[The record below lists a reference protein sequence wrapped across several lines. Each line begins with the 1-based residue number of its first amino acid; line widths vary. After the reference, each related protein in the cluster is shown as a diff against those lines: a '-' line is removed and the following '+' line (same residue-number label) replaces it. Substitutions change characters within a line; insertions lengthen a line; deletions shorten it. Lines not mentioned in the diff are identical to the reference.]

1 MYCTPTYLHIYL
13 PLPRNDRFYL
23 LHSSTC
29 ALHNKIKSWTNLIQG
44 NFTWSLEITKWVSS
58 SSEMQSQL
66 PTMWMSSWSYLGLSR
81 VNYLQQASMIA
92 QHSVLNDYLQTPIN
106 FQAFFKI
113 SNANVRNQHPP
124 SQRIYKL
131 DFTGKSISILPILSR
146 PRLCSNQRTAIHKF
160 MCHKHHQLKQF
171 SKSQIIT
178 PKRVRKS
185 WKLEKIF
192 QYFSHPACN
201 LFNDFHFN
209 CDLFIWILEGVQ
221 FGCIL
226 TFLMVTSIMHLRQWR
241 IGICASELFYFIH
254 GSTHIS
260 FLCL

>member
-92 QHSVLNDYLQTPIN
+92 QNSVLNDYLQTPIN
-106 FQAFFKI
+106 FQALLKFQMQMLEI
-113 SNANVRNQHPP
+113 STHLHKEFT
-124 SQRIYKL
+124 KL

-160 MCHKHHQLKQF
+160 MCH
-171 SKSQIIT
+171 
-178 PKRVRKS
+178 
-185 WKLEKIF
+185 
-192 QYFSHPACN
+192 
-201 LFNDFHFN
+201 
-209 CDLFIWILEGVQ
+209 
-221 FGCIL
+221 
-226 TFLMVTSIMHLRQWR
+226 
-241 IGICASELFYFIH
+241 
-254 GSTHIS
+254 
-260 FLCL
+260 